1 MKQTSMQITEV
12 CAELRSD
19 APQNVP
25 LYRSPNLNQGQEVGA
40 DKGKESVR
48 VYVPTAKSETNN
60 SNRFFLQRLETW
72 KQITDGNDK
81 TCEESRMHE
90 AELKYLNTQK

>member
-1 MKQTSMQITEV
+1 MSHKLFHYIGHQIQQGWE
-12 CAELRSD
+12 AE
-19 APQNVP
+19 
-25 LYRSPNLNQGQEVGA
+25 A

-60 SNRFFLQRLETW
+60 SNRFFLQRFETW

-90 AELKYLNTQK
+90 AELKYLNT